1 LLSSA
6 AIRWQVWQV
15 ALQCAEYGSEAHLIR
30 ERVIK
35 SLLAAAA
42 LASLGLAATQP
53 AHATLQIAALFG
65 SSTFFCAD
73 NSGTGCDTNPA
84 IGTIQVANQTLGG
97 IQVNGSIQTS
107 LGTPANPDPLDIL
120 NTGALSLINITAA
133 PVDFTVTVSDTDF
146 AGPAN
151 SFATSGSGV
160 CQTASGSTIALN
172 WFNDPANAQGA
183 DNPTD
188 TPGSLIDT
196 FTSTAVGA
204 ADSFSHNNTGP
215 ASDPG
220 PFSMTEQAIG
230 TLVGHGEL
238 LNRGQTEIKTP
249 TPIPVPEP
257 ASLAILGLG
266 LLGLAGIRRRRRS

>member
-1 LLSSA
+1 
-6 AIRWQVWQV
+6 V
-15 ALQCAEYGSEAHLIR
+15 
-30 ERVIK
+30 
-35 SLLAAAA
+35 
-42 LASLGLAATQP
+42 ASLGLAAIPP
-53 AHATLQIAALFG
+53 AHATLQISGIFG
-65 SSTFFCAD
+65 GVSFFCAD
-73 NSGTGCDTNPA
+73 NTACDTNPG
-84 IGTIQVANQTLGG
+84 IGTVQIADQTLGG

-107 LGTPANPDPLDIL
+107 LGTPANPGPLDIL
-120 NTGALSLINITAA
+120 NTSSLSLINTTAV
-133 PVDFTVTVSDTDF
+133 PVSFLVTIGDTDF
-146 AGPAN
+146 AAPVT

-160 CQTASGSTIALN
+160 WQTANGSTITLN

-188 TPGSLIDT
+188 TPGNLIDT

-215 ASDPG
+215 ATDPG

-230 TLVGHGEL
+230 RLIGHGEL
-238 LNRGQTEIKTP
+238 LNRGQTEIK

>member
-1 LLSSA
+1 L
-6 AIRWQVWQV
+6 V
-15 ALQCAEYGSEAHLIR
+15 
-30 ERVIK
+30 
-35 SLLAAAA
+35 
-42 LASLGLAATQP
+42 SLGLAATQP
-53 AHATLQIAALFG
+53 AHATLQIAIQGGAT
-65 SSTFFCAD
+65 SFFCAD
-73 NSGTGCDTNPA
+73 NSGTGCDLNPA
-84 IGTIQVANQTLGG
+84 IGTIQLANQTIGG

-107 LGTPANPDPLDIL
+107 VGTPANPGPLDIL
-120 NTGALSLINITAA
+120 NSSSLSLINTTAASITA
-133 PVDFTVTVSDTDF
+133 TVAVGDTDF

-160 CQTASGSTIALN
+160 WQTASGSTIALN
-172 WFNDPANAQGA
+172 WFNDPTNTQGA
-183 DNPTD
+183 ATPTD
-188 TPGSLIDT
+188 TPGSLVDT

-249 TPIPVPEP
+249 IPVPEP